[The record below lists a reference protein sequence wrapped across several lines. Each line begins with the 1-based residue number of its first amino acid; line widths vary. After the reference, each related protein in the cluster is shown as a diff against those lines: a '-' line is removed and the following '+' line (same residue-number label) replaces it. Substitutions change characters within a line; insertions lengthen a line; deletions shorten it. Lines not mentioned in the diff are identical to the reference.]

1 LEQNEYI
8 ESLIAKVLSQEATDS
23 EWEEVEVWKNESSD
37 NLDYFKILSKI
48 YTHAPQARVEKL
60 YDTDAAWLKLKSE
73 LEKDK
78 TVATIRSINSA
89 GANWLFLRIA
99 ASIILVAGLSF
110 VAYKFMSTEKV
121 VPVSLTALNTVEEF
135 KLPDST
141 QVVLNKNSKLI
152 YSFSGNKRKA
162 ELNGEAF
169 FDLGQDLSRPFEL
182 KAGNLTIHDI
192 GTSFNVKASEGSD
205 SVIVFVESGEVV
217 LTSPSNNYVNL
228 IKGEKAVYLWKRD
241 QFIKEVLADTNA
253 LAYKTKIFVF
263 ENASLI
269 AVVQKLNEVYDSNIS
284 VAENIQSCHI
294 TATFRNESVEAI
306 VDIIAETLALRI
318 RKENGAFFVEGEGC
332 EK

>member
-73 LEKDK
+73 LEKEK

-162 ELNGEAF
+162 ELKGEAF